1 MPFYVFLDEVQVYDG
16 AASGNLAAL
25 LEQTAKYGIKGF
37 LLNQNPERLTKDTL
51 NALTT
56 NRSHLIATA
65 LNAHAASLITR
76 EWDGDPPASA
86 ITSLPR
92 RTFLAQV
99 THRGQLTRPFLFANE
114 SVEEHFADAFNPEAV
129 ADIQPTIDTASGRTP
144 AAATVEA
151 LDTLD
156 ERIKYHLLN
165 TTRSG
170 SSGSR
175 GRHGWSLDCTAP
187 ARFRRAPGE
196 NARAHYL
203 GAAACRGGRYGE
215 PLPAPAAQTEQ
226 LRVLH
231 TPDATAGW
239 MRRVLRLLAER
250 GLVDRVRGP
259 ATRSLWYLTE
269 LGADT
274 IEAAGTLAEPRRRV
288 TTSAQAAG
296 PLRAHTIAVNDVG
309 IAFVRAARK
318 HGDECGP
325 DSWRHE
331 IAHPISRSRGRRPA
345 ELVVADA
352 LLSYLQVGE
361 GGGLTLHQRFVELDR
376 GTARPAEHL
385 ASKITRYARLR
396 HYAASPGFH
405 RFTCKATLAQLLP
418 LVPAPADRVRR
429 PVTRTDTKPDTSHAR
444 PA

>member
-1 MPFYVFLDEVQVYDG
+1 MESLYQHR
-16 AASGNLAAL
+16 L
-25 LEQTAKYGIKGF
+25 L
-37 LLNQNPERLTKDTL
+37 
-51 NALTT
+51 
-56 NRSHLIATA
+56 S
-65 LNAHAASLITR
+65 
-76 EWDGDPPASA
+76 
-86 ITSLPR
+86 
-92 RTFLAQV
+92 
-99 THRGQLTRPFLFANE
+99 
-114 SVEEHFADAFNPEAV
+114 
-129 ADIQPTIDTASGRTP
+129 
-144 AAATVEA
+144 
-151 LDTLD
+151 
-156 ERIKYHLLN
+156 
-165 TTRSG
+165 
-170 SSGSR
+170 
-175 GRHGWSLDCTAP
+175 
-187 ARFRRAPGE
+187 
-196 NARAHYL
+196 
-203 GAAACRGGRYGE
+203 
-215 PLPAPAAQTEQ
+215 TEQ

-296 PLRAHTIAVNDVG
+296 PLRAHTIAVNDAG

-352 LLSYLQVGE
+352 LLTYLQIGD

-385 ASKITRYARLR
+385 ASKITRYTRLR
-396 HYAASPGFH
+396 HYAAAPVSTGSLARPLWRSYYRSFPQLLIVFAGQS
-405 RFTCKATLAQLLP
+405 RERIQSRIQRTLALHESDPTLGDAAGASEQRAGAVPVSFVALED
-418 LVPAPADRVRR
+418 LVTRGPFAPVFLFAERPQQPVDWLGRR
-429 PVTRTDTKPDTSHAR
+429 PEDRGEAR
-444 PA
+444 R

>member
-1 MPFYVFLDEVQVYDG
+1 MN
-16 AASGNLAAL
+16 ARTSSAL
-25 LEQTAKYGIKGF
+25 
-37 LLNQNPERLTKDTL
+37 
-51 NALTT
+51 
-56 NRSHLIATA
+56 
-65 LNAHAASLITR
+65 
-76 EWDGDPPASA
+76 PP
-86 ITSLPR
+86 
-92 RTFLAQV
+92 V
-99 THRGQLTRPFLFANE
+99 
-114 SVEEHFADAFNPEAV
+114 AV
-129 ADIQPTIDTASGRTP
+129 AVMESLYQHR
-144 AAATVEA
+144 
-151 LDTLD
+151 
-156 ERIKYHLLN
+156 LL
-165 TTRSG
+165 S
-170 SSGSR
+170 
-175 GRHGWSLDCTAP
+175 
-187 ARFRRAPGE
+187 
-196 NARAHYL
+196 
-203 GAAACRGGRYGE
+203 
-215 PLPAPAAQTEQ
+215 TEQ

-296 PLRAHTIAVNDVG
+296 PLRAHTIAVNDAG

-352 LLSYLQVGE
+352 LLTYLQVGE

-385 ASKITRYARLR
+385 ASKITRYTRLR
-396 HYAASPGFH
+396 HYAGAPVSTGSLARPLWRSYYRSFPQLLIVFADQS
-405 RFTCKATLAQLLP
+405 RERIQSRIQRTLALHESDPTLGDTADASEQRAGA
-418 LVPAPADRVRR
+418 VPVSFVALEDLIIRGPFAPVFLFAGHPGE
-429 PVTRTDTKPDTSHAR
+429 PVDWLGRHGQTHGEAHP
-444 PA
+444 